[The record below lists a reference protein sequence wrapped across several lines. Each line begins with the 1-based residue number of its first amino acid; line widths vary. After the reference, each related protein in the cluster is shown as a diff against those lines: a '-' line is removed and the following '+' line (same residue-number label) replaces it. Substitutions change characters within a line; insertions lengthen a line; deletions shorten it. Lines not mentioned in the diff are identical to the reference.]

1 MNSLSELND
10 IEETFAISEGSIYTN
25 RDNVRLWETKRPK
38 FIVTSEIDDEL
49 MARDGPSYSLKR
61 KVLEIADGKMR
72 YITTKDLTVK
82 TEITILIDT

>member
-10 IEETFAISEGSIYTN
+10 VDETFAIAEASISTN
-25 RDNVRLWETKRPK
+25 RDNVRLWETNHPK
-38 FIVTSEIDDEL
+38 FIVTSETDDEFK
-49 MARDGPSYSLKR
+49 ARDGPSYSLKR

-72 YITTKDLTVK
+72 YITTKDLVVK